1 MRLPAAAALALL
13 WAAPAGAQDAAC
25 SRDLF
30 MTRAAMQQTTLRL
43 EGAGNEMG
51 AQCRAW
57 RQHVETLRRAKS
69 VYERCLSGAERAQ
82 QAGMMERSAGEFA
95 GLIKERCKGR

>member
-1 MRLPAAAALALL
+1 MRVLLPVLAVLGALPAT
-13 WAAPAGAQDAAC
+13 AQEGSC

-30 MTRAAMQQTTLRL
+30 MTRAAMQQTTYRL
-43 EGAGNEMG
+43 DNTGDDPA

-57 RQHVETLRRAKS
+57 RGHVETLRRAKG
-69 VYERCLSGAERAQ
+69 VYERCLTGPERAQ
-82 QAGMMERSAGEFA
+82 QAGMMERSAGEFS